1 MKPTTVTPGCYYPLG
16 ASLTKTG
23 VNFALYSRHATQ
35 VALALFD
42 GPGDDRPSRVIAVEN
57 RTRFVWH
64 CHVDGLGGGQLYGY
78 RVDGPSAPSLGHRF
92 NRNKLLMD
100 PYAHAFYG
108 AFCGDAKLHL
118 GGTPADN
125 AGFAARSVVVDD
137 AFDWGDDAP
146 PAIPLP
152 EMIIYEAHV
161 KGLTAHP
168 SSLAVSPGTYLGA
181 IEKIPHLERFGVNAI
196 ELLPVH
202 EHHTEERLT
211 ALGLSNFWG
220 YNTVGFFAPD
230 QRFAADRSPG
240 AAVDEF
246 KRMVKAFH
254 AAGVEVI
261 LDVVYNHTG
270 EGGEGGPTLCFRGI
284 DNATYYH
291 LDRDDRRRYVDY
303 SGCGNT
309 LNLDEPAVLKMV
321 MDSLR
326 YWVEVM
332 HVDGFRFDLA
342 SALGRERGRFDQIC
356 GFFMAVHQDPVISR
370 VKLIAEPWDIAGDS
384 YQVGNFPLEWSEWNG
399 RYRDS
404 VRRFVKGDPGLVPEL
419 ATRLAGSA
427 DLYNDDGRTPYSSIN
442 FVTCHDGFTLF
453 DLVSYAQKHNEANRE
468 ENRDGNPNND
478 SCNWGVEGPT
488 IDPDV
493 VRLRQ
498 RAARNLLTVLMVS
511 QGVPMILGGD
521 EMLRTQRGNNNAYCQ
536 DNATS
541 WIDWALLE
549 TNRGFAEFCRKLIA
563 LRRSHPVLRGRS
575 FLSGADRNA
584 DGILDVQW
592 FDDRL
597 AEPRWSDPEIRHL
610 AFRLQGCER
619 AIENGAPSGDCTD
632 LYVILNEE
640 RDARA
645 FALPKPSAGFAWY
658 RAVDTSLDPPDDAAE
673 AGREIRLDPQD
684 GYHVNARS
692 SVILIGR

>member
-1 MKPTTVTPGCYYPLG
+1 MENTATPGTYYPLG
-16 ASLTKTG
+16 ATLTTRG
-23 VNFALYSRHATQ
+23 VNFALYSRHATR
-35 VALALFD
+35 VALELFD
-42 GPGDDRPSRVIAVEN
+42 GPAAARPSRTIAVAD

-64 CHVDGLGGGQLYGY
+64 CHVDGLHAGQAYAF
-78 RVDGPSAPSLGHRF
+78 RVDGPSAPELGHRF
-92 NRNKLLMD
+92 NRDELLMD
-100 PYAHAFYG
+100 PYARAFR
-108 AFCGDAKLHL
+108 
-118 GGTPADN
+118 GT
-125 AGFAARSVVVDD
+125 RSLVVDD

-146 PAIPLP
+146 PAIPFS

-168 SSLAVSPGTYLGA
+168 SAAAQAPGTYLGA
-181 IEKIPHLERFGVNAI
+181 IERIPHLRRLGVNAI

-211 ALGLSNFWG
+211 ALGLTNYWG

-230 QRFAADRSPG
+230 QRFAAGGAPG
-240 AAVDEF
+240 AAVGDF

-254 AAGVEVI
+254 AAGIEVI

-284 DNATYYH
+284 DNAVYYQ
-291 LDRDDRRRYVDY
+291 LDRGDRRRYVDY

-326 YWVEVM
+326 YWVSAM

-356 GFFMAVHQDPVISR
+356 GFFMAVQQDPVISR

-399 RYRDS
+399 RYRDC
-404 VRRFVKGDPGLVPEL
+404 VRRFARGDPGLVPEL

-427 DLYNDDGRTPYSSIN
+427 DLYRDDGRTPYSSVN
-442 FVTCHDGFTLF
+442 FVTCHDGFTLN
-453 DLVSYAQKHNEANRE
+453 DLVSYAGKHNEANRE
-468 ENRDGNPNND
+468 GNRDGNPDND
-478 SCNWGVEGPT
+478 SCNWGCEGPSA
-488 IDPDV
+488 DAEV
-493 VRLRQ
+493 LRRRA
-498 RAARNLLTVLMVS
+498 RAARNLLAVLMTS
-511 QGVPMILGGD
+511 HGVPMISAGD
-521 EMLRTQRGNNNAYCQ
+521 EMLRTQGGNNNAYCQ
-536 DNATS
+536 DNETS
-541 WIDWALLE
+541 WIDWRLLE
-549 TNRGFAEFCRKLIA
+549 ENCGFAEFCRKLVA
-563 LRRSHPVLRGRS
+563 LRRAHPALRGRS

-592 FDDRL
+592 FDEKGR
-597 AEPRWSDPEIRHL
+597 EPDWSSPGLRHL

-619 AIENGAPSGDCTD
+619 AIEDGSPAGATSD
-632 LYVILNEE
+632 LYVALSAEAE
-640 RDARA
+640 ARA
-645 FALPKPSAGFAWY
+645 FALPRPSAGFVWY
-658 RAVDTSLDPPDDAAE
+658 RAVDTSLEPPDDAAE
-673 AGREIRLDPQD
+673 PGAELRIDPQD
-684 GYHVNARS
+684 IYVVNAFS
-692 SVILIGR
+692 SVILVGR